1 MFIMRNK
8 KKFRSTTIKCMIT
21 YNQGKSSNTLNIY
34 IYTSAKM
41 SIKGSQE
48 LPIAR
53 VFPCQYR

>member
-1 MFIMRNK
+1 MRNK

-21 YNQGKSSNTLNIY
+21 YNQEKCSNTLNIY

-48 LPIAR
+48 LPIA
-53 VFPCQYR
+53 